1 MPSHYIKREEES
13 YSHYDQ
19 IEPDEAYQNNSSKII
34 RNKLG
39 INKNLVR
46 ARENENG
53 KKVEQ
58 QRTKVQTEQEIA

>member
-1 MPSHYIKREEES
+1 M
-13 YSHYDQ
+13 
-19 IEPDEAYQNNSSKII
+19 EPDEAYQNNSSKII

-46 ARENENG
+46 ARENENS

-58 QRTKVQTEQEIA
+58 KRTKVQTEQEIA